1 MTIYRRFGTTNGQYL
16 STFRL
21 HIKDDDENESPH
33 EHPYPLRG
41 CNSDLAQYSN
51 TPSLHH
57 SARPDSR
64 TRTTTR
70 TRTKRLVR
78 AGHFLDVFPGLK
90 PRAESCS
97 PFGTTNPSSD
107 WSTNSAPHQ
116 SVVPRSGKSCQ
127 PRKTTQV
134 STALER

>member
-33 EHPYPLRG
+33 EHPNQLRG

-70 TRTKRLVR
+70 TACPTKLYLPRLAALLASEVGRTKRLVR
-78 AGHFLDVFPGLK
+78 AETMISILLTPYFWRG
-90 PRAESCS
+90 S
-97 PFGTTNPSSD
+97 TT
-107 WSTNSAPHQ
+107 A
-116 SVVPRSGKSCQ
+116 
-127 PRKTTQV
+127 
-134 STALER
+134 

>member
-51 TPSLHH
+51 TPALHH

-70 TRTKRLVR
+70 TRTKRLVTFHFSPACR
-78 AGHFLDVFPGLK
+78 AQDTQSGSARDSATSLPDKHNSRLHKRRWDDGCLK
-90 PRAESCS
+90 
-97 PFGTTNPSSD
+97 
-107 WSTNSAPHQ
+107 
-116 SVVPRSGKSCQ
+116 VRSR
-127 PRKTTQV
+127 RKEQ
-134 STALER
+134 RCWRRW

>member
-41 CNSDLAQYSN
+41 CNSDIAQYSH
-51 TPSLHH
+51 TPILHH
-57 SARPDSR
+57 SAWPTIR
-64 TRTTTR
+64 TTR

-78 AGHFLDVFPGLK
+78 GASKQVSSLANRG
-90 PRAESCS
+90 
-97 PFGTTNPSSD
+97 NPL
-107 WSTNSAPHQ
+107 NNQQH
-116 SVVPRSGKSCQ
+116 RSGWWNG
-127 PRKTTQV
+127 
-134 STALER
+134 